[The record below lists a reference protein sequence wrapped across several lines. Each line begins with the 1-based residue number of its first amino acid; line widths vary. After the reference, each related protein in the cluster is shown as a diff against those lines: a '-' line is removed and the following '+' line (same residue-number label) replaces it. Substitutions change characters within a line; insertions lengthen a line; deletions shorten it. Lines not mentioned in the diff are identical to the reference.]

1 MSKFHKTLL
10 LETWDVLK
18 DKRMLLGTVFYQRLF
33 EIAPSV
39 VPLFR
44 YSTSMNEKLIKIID
58 YVLQLVKEGFL
69 YFFSLCLFFIENFS
83 LIKKSLWM
91 LGKRHD
97 AYGAVEGHFVV
108 VKQVFCWALARPE
121 MLGSSLSCHRLI

>member
-69 YFFSLCLFFIENFS
+69 YFFCFCLFFVENFS

-91 LGKRHD
+91 LGKRHE